1 MTGDIR
7 ALLARH
13 LPDYRVRTVNRLG
26 HGLDNFVYEV
36 NDELL
41 VRRSRV
47 ADPQANRQ
55 EVARL
60 AAVRELSPLPVPEVV
75 FADDETGTIAYRKL
89 PGTPLNHHLHDDHQ
103 PGDPD
108 HHHRVGGTLGPATL
122 AEQLGTFLSAIHGAI
137 PGTMRDLAPLDVYPA
152 PTLLQDAALDYQD
165 VAPHVPEPHRS
176 LVERFLS
183 EAPPDEPPSLR
194 FCHNDLGAEHIL
206 VDPQTGTITGIIDWT
221 DAAITDPAHD
231 FALIYRDLGPDLFT
245 RTLTHYEFPV
255 TKQDR
260 ARILFYARCAL
271 IEDLAYGLSTGPR
284 HYADAALAHLPW
296 TFTD

>member
-13 LPDYRVRTVNRLG
+13 LPDYRVRSVSRLG

-89 PGTPLNHHLHDDHQ
+89 PGTPLNQ
-103 PGDPD
+103 
-108 HHHRVGGTLGPATL
+108 HRNGNLTPAAL
-122 AEQLGTFLSAIHGAI
+122 AEPLGAFLSAIHGAI

-152 PTLLQDAALDYQD
+152 PTLLQDAELDYRD
-165 VAPHVPEPHRS
+165 VEQHVPEAQRP
-176 LVERFLS
+176 LVERFLHDD
-183 EAPPDEPPSLR
+183 PPDEPPSLR
-194 FCHNDLGAEHIL
+194 FCHNDLGAEHVL
-206 VDPQTGTITGIIDWT
+206 VDPATSTITGIIDWT

-231 FALIYRDLGPDLFT
+231 FALLYRDLGPQVFEL
-245 RTLTHYEFPV
+245 TLEHYEFTV
-255 TKQDR
+255 TGEDR
-260 ARILFYARCAL
+260 ERILFYARCAL

-296 TFTD
+296 TFAP

>member
-89 PGTPLNHHLHDDHQ
+89 PGTPLNHHLQDHQQ

-108 HHHRVGGTLGPATL
+108 HHHRTGGTL

-165 VAPHVPEPHRS
+165 VAPHVPEPHRE

-183 EAPPDEPPSLR
+183 EDPPDEPPSLR

-206 VDPQTGTITGIIDWT
+206 VDPRTGTITGIIDWT

-231 FALIYRDLGPDLFT
+231 FALIYRDLGPDVFT

>member
-13 LPDYRVRTVNRLG
+13 LPDYRVRSINRLG

-47 ADPQANRQ
+47 ADPEANRQ

-89 PGTPLNHHLHDDHQ
+89 PGTPLNQHRNGNL
-103 PGDPD
+103 DPA
-108 HHHRVGGTLGPATL
+108 RLAGPLGA
-122 AEQLGTFLSAIHGAI
+122 FLSAIHGAI

-152 PTLLQDAALDYQD
+152 PTLLQDAALDYRD
-165 VAPHVPEPHRS
+165 VERHVPEAQRP
-176 LVERFLS
+176 LVERFLQ
-183 EAPPDEPPSLR
+183 ETPPDEPRSLR
-194 FCHNDLGAEHIL
+194 FCHNDLGAEHVL
-206 VDPQTGTITGIIDWT
+206 VDAGTGTITGIIDWT

-231 FALIYRDLGPDLFT
+231 FALIYRDLGPDLLD
-245 RTLTHYEFPV
+245 RTLTHYEFPL
-255 TKQDR
+255 TSEDR
-260 ARILFYARCAL
+260 ARIRFYARCAL

-284 HYADAALAHLPW
+284 HYADAALSHLAW
-296 TFTD
+296 TFEE

>member
-13 LPDYRVRTVNRLG
+13 LPDYRVRSVSRLG

-89 PGTPLNHHLHDDHQ
+89 PGTPLNQ
-103 PGDPD
+103 
-108 HHHRVGGTLGPATL
+108 HRNGNLTPAAL
-122 AEQLGTFLSAIHGAI
+122 AEPLGAFLSAIHGAI

-152 PTLLQDAALDYQD
+152 PTLLQDAELDYRD
-165 VAPHVPEPHRS
+165 VEQHVPEAQRP
-176 LVERFLS
+176 LVERFLHHD
-183 EAPPDEPPSLR
+183 PPDEPPSLR
-194 FCHNDLGAEHIL
+194 FCHNDLGAEHVL
-206 VDPQTGTITGIIDWT
+206 VDPATSTITGIIDWT

-231 FALIYRDLGPDLFT
+231 FALIYRDLGPDVFEL
-245 RTLTHYEFPV
+245 TLEHYEFTV
-255 TKQDR
+255 TEEDR
-260 ARILFYARCAL
+260 ERILFYARCAL

-284 HYADAALAHLPW
+284 HYADAALTHLPW
-296 TFTD
+296 TFQ